1 MPPARAA
8 RARVDGRGFRDLA
21 ARDRRLT
28 QGRRARCDALRCAA
42 HGGAR
47 RPFGAMGR
55 SRAAAQRDAAGDD
68 EACVRARARVR
79 AHASRAPTAALLGCQ
94 RRRRR
99 GAVRRGRRRHDRRD
113 HHMRGVEH
121 GRLAAP
127 DEREPLDAEGGRE
140 GRCACARAAFAQVA
154 QLNTE
159 ATRRRR
165 VQARALAR
173 AARLRASGREC
184 GGGVGRGLGALR
196 ADALHADERRLVH
209 VHERRQQPDQTRAAA
224 AEPTR
229 RTEVSTPV

>member
-1 MPPARAA
+1 
-8 RARVDGRGFRDLA
+8 
-21 ARDRRLT
+21 
-28 QGRRARCDALRCAA
+28 
-42 HGGAR
+42 
-47 RPFGAMGR
+47 
-55 SRAAAQRDAAGDD
+55 
-68 EACVRARARVR
+68 
-79 AHASRAPTAALLGCQ
+79 
-94 RRRRR
+94 
-99 GAVRRGRRRHDRRD
+99 
-113 HHMRGVEH
+113 MRGVEH

-173 AARLRASGREC
+173 AARLRASGRNAAEAL
-184 GGGVGRGLGALR
+184 GRGLGALR

-209 VHERRQQPDQTRAAA
+209 MHERRQQPDRPAAA

-229 RTEVSTPV
+229 RTEVPGCEYSEYQRRAVPTDRPIGALRR